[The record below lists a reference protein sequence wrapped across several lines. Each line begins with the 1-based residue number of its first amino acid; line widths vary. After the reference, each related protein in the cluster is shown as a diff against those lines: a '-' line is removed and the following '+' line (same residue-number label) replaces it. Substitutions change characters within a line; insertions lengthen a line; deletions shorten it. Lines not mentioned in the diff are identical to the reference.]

1 MFISD
6 INELQKILDQRDE
19 KLIKLVQQTIAEAL
33 GKESKYIT
41 VKEVAFELNLTPRTI
56 RDKIKNGQ
64 IEALRQ
70 GNGMYLI
77 DRHNFFKKLEIYE
90 SLRFKRTWK

>member
-6 INELQKILDQRDE
+6 IDELEKILYRRDK
-19 KLIKLVQQTIAEAL
+19 KLIDLVHQTIVKVL

-56 RDKIKNGQ
+56 RDKIKKGQ
-64 IEALRQ
+64 IKALRQ
-70 GNGMYLI
+70 ESGMYLI
-77 DRHNFFKKLEIYE
+77 DRHDFFKNLETFK
-90 SLRFKRTWK
+90 SLRFKR

>member
-19 KLIKLVQQTIAEAL
+19 KLIELVKQTIVKAL

-41 VKEVAFELNLTPRTI
+41 VKEAAFELKLTPRTI
-56 RDKIKNGQ
+56 RDKIKRGQ

-70 GNGMYLI
+70 GSGMYLI
-77 DRHNFFKKLEIYE
+77 ERHNFFKKLEIYKL
-90 SLRFKRTWK
+90 LRFKK

>member
-6 INELQKILDQRDE
+6 INQLQEILDKRDE
-19 KLIKLVQQTIAEAL
+19 KLIKLVKQTIVKAL

-56 RDKIKNGQ
+56 RDKIKKGQ
-64 IEALRQ
+64 IKALRQ

-77 DRHNFFKKLEIYE
+77 DRNDFFKNLETYK
-90 SLRFKRTWK
+90 SLRFKR